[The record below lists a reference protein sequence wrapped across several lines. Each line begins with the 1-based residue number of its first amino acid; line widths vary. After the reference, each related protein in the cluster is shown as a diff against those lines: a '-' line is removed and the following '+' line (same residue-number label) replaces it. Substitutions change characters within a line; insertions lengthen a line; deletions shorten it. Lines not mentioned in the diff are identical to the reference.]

1 MSEAH
6 IRIAVV
12 RLDRA
17 IPFPEANDS
26 VFKGPSLFQGSLTPK
41 CEESKKKN
49 QSRTRSRSA
58 IPTNTNY
65 HPTRPPHTHET
76 GRLHSDARN
85 SIPMLADSLSCVW
98 SVRTQTNNPGTQN
111 ATRFPPNSPQGCLG
125 VDPRLR
131 VGGVLAFLL
140 LLGSPFRAS
149 RGPTGPRPQ
158 SKHLPKSKAL
168 PRL

>member
-1 MSEAH
+1 MH

-41 CEESKKKN
+41 FEESKKKKSIEN
-49 QSRTRSRSA
+49 EKSKCHSYQHQLPPN
-58 IPTNTNY
+58 PTTP
-65 HPTRPPHTHET
+65 HPRNS
-76 GRLHSDARN
+76 RLHSDTRN
-85 SIPMLADSLSCVW
+85 SIPMLADSFSCVW

-125 VDPRLR
+125 VNPRLR